1 MMVTLRLDVMVL
13 TMLFAGE
20 MSLVIK
26 MRYMVLQLPIALLKV
41 SIRVVFV
48 AMYKLSHMWHLM
60 LVSVLVGSHLA
71 VDMILSCKVFNIV
84 LAL

>member
-13 TMLFAGE
+13 TMLFASE
-20 MSLVIK
+20 MSIVIK

-41 SIRVVFV
+41 SIRVVLV
-48 AMYKLSHMWHLM
+48 AMYKLSHMWHII

>member
-1 MMVTLRLDVMVL
+1 MMVSLWLNVMVL

-60 LVSVLVGSHLA
+60 
-71 VDMILSCKVFNIV
+71 
-84 LAL
+84 